1 MGGSS
6 KTTST
11 TFQSQ
16 PGVND
21 VLGTAK
27 TIFDS
32 GIPWAPDTSSHVTP
46 FSTQTSAGLAGLYN
60 QASDVNT
67 RWSLANNF
75 NNVARLTRDGGL
87 NYLQNQQVGRLQGI
101 ADGPIAEGTG
111 QFNDAQRRA
120 YDYLDPIAGGRDRQG
135 NPYLDEVIRR
145 NSDDIGNSVNLQ
157 ASAAGRYGSGTHQG
171 ALADAIGDMSA
182 NLRYQDY
189 GAQQQRQDNAINALF
204 GMGNQA
210 NAQSEADWGRRMD
223 AIGSLFNAG
232 REQRQNQLNSTQQL
246 QDAYNAKLAPYQ
258 TMIGVG
264 QQYEGLQ
271 GRVLQDQARV
281 LQERKNALT
290 DPVNWLANLAG
301 AFQGG
306 QQQTT
311 QSTSESPFGSSLFG
325 SLLGR
330 VLGI

>member
-1 MGGSS
+1 MAGSS

-16 PGVND
+16 PGVID

-32 GIPWAPDTSSHVTP
+32 GIPWVPDTSSHVTP
-46 FSTQTSAGLAGLYN
+46 FSAQTRAGLTGLYN
-60 QASDVNT
+60 QASDANT
-67 RWSLANNF
+67 RSAFNNNF
-75 NNVARLTRDGGL
+75 NNIANLTRDGGL
-87 NYLQNQQVGRLQGI
+87 NSLQNQQVGRLQGI
-101 ADGPIAEGTG
+101 ADAPIAEGTS
-111 QFNDAQRRA
+111 QFNDAQRQA
-120 YDYLDPIAGGRDRQG
+120 YDYLNPIAGGQARQS

-145 NSDDIGNSVNLQ
+145 SSDDIGNSVNLQ

-171 ALADAIGDMSA
+171 ALADAVGDMSA

-204 GMGNQA
+204 GMGSQA

-232 REQRQNQLNSTQQL
+232 REQRQNVLNSTQQL

-258 TMIGVG
+258 TMLGVG
-264 QQYEGLQ
+264 REYEGLQ
-271 GRVLQDQARV
+271 SRVLQDQARI

-306 QQQTT
+306 QQVTT
-311 QSTSESPFGSSLFG
+311 QKTSESPFGSSLFS

-330 VLGI
+330 VLGG